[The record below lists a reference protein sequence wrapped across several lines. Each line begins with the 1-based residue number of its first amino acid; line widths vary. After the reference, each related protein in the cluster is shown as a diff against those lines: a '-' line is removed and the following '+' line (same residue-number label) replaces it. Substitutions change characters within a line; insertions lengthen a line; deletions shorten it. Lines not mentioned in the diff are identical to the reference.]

1 MKLNFKILCS
11 FVLIFFSFLFSS
23 NTVLQN
29 GCTDQLACNY
39 DENAIEDDGSCQYDD
54 CLGECGGSAIVDECG
69 VCNGT
74 GAEDLYECDGSP
86 SIFQHSVSIFQ
97 GFYFFQQVTLNGLP
111 LESNDWVAAFKGEIC
126 VGARQ
131 WDTSSCGAG
140 VCDVPAMGDDGS
152 EWTQGYLVPGD
163 IPNFKIFDASSGTV
177 YDAYPSNGVD
187 SWILN
192 LMSINDLLEVSAELI
207 GCVDELACNYDA
219 NATIEGDCIYSDEN
233 YDCEGN
239 CI

>member
-1 MKLNFKILCS
+1 MKLNFKILYP

-23 NTVLQN
+23 NIVLQN

-97 GFYFFQQVTLNGLP
+97 GFIFFN
-111 LESNDWVAAFKGEIC
+111 K
-126 VGARQ
+126 
-131 WDTSSCGAG
+131 
-140 VCDVPAMGDDGS
+140 
-152 EWTQGYLVPGD
+152 
-163 IPNFKIFDASSGTV
+163 
-177 YDAYPSNGVD
+177 
-187 SWILN
+187 
-192 LMSINDLLEVSAELI
+192 
-207 GCVDELACNYDA
+207 
-219 NATIEGDCIYSDEN
+219 
-233 YDCEGN
+233 
-239 CI
+239 